1 MAHSNEC
8 DICLMQQ
15 KALYHRRD
23 TELSVFLVENI
34 LIDEI
39 SSGRKFPF
47 LRSSLCHCQRELKK
61 SVCLCIQERHWVVS
75 I

>member
-1 MAHSNEC
+1 MAHSNER
-8 DICLMQQ
+8 DIYLMQQ

-47 LRSSLCHCQRELKK
+47 YAHPFTIV
-61 SVCLCIQERHWVVS
+61 SVN
-75 I
+75 

>member
-1 MAHSNEC
+1 MAHSNER
-8 DICLMQQ
+8 DIYLMQQ

-34 LIDEI
+34 LIDDI

-47 LRSSLCHCQRELKK
+47 YAHPFTIV
-61 SVCLCIQERHWVVS
+61 SVN
-75 I
+75 